1 MEKYEGIEKYPGMKK
16 YSKLIERRFYQYEK
30 IKKAVWEA
38 KNDSGAGKTGG
49 NGSGHAFVSDPTA
62 NAALQNVMPIY
73 SVEIEIGKN
82 DIEKVRDPEKWLA
95 VIAAT
100 YRRYEGGIIEN
111 LLKYRYKGEPYQ
123 QICMNL
129 HISSSTYYQMI
140 TEAQQF
146 ALACACQVGLV
157 KIF

>member
-1 MEKYEGIEKYPGMKK
+1 
-16 YSKLIERRFYQYEK
+16 
-30 IKKAVWEA
+30 
-38 KNDSGAGKTGG
+38 
-49 NGSGHAFVSDPTA
+49 
-62 NAALQNVMPIY
+62 
-73 SVEIEIGKN
+73 
-82 DIEKVRDPEKWLA
+82 VRDPEKWLA

-100 YRRYEGGIIEN
+100 YRRYEGGIVDK
-111 LLKYRYKGEPYQ
+111 LLKYMYKGEPYQ